1 MNIVLIGYR
10 ACGKTLI
17 GQRVAERLGWT
28 FVDTDRGIEAHEN
41 GRTISAIFAEDGE
54 PYYREVEAAVVRE
67 VLARD
72 RQIIA
77 FGGGTIMIPAVQEL
91 FDSNTLVV
99 YLEASPDLLWE
110 RAGADA
116 STSDTRPNLLGGGKE
131 EIVEMLRRRAP
142 VYVTFATLTL
152 DASRTPDDLVDRILE
167 AVKG

>member
-28 FVDTDRGIEAHEN
+28 FVDTDRGIEAHES

-72 RQIIA
+72 RQVVA
-77 FGGGTIMIPAVQEL
+77 FGSLA
-91 FDSNTLVV
+91 F
-99 YLEASPDLLWE
+99 
-110 RAGADA
+110 
-116 STSDTRPNLLGGGKE
+116 
-131 EIVEMLRRRAP
+131 
-142 VYVTFATLTL
+142 
-152 DASRTPDDLVDRILE
+152 VDGFR
-167 AVKG
+167 